1 MHREPLCRY
10 HAKYHCMQLNICLT
24 CYLLA
29 KSSCDDTGKKNWEN
43 NTVIISKTGEK
54 LLNHF

>member
-1 MHREPLCRY
+1 MQVPCKISL
-10 HAKYHCMQLNICLT
+10 HATIILNICLT